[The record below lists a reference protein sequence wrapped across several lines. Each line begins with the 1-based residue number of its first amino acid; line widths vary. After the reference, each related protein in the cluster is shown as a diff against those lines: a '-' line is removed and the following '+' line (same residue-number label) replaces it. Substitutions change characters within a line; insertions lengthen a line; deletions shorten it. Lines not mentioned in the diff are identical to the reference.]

1 MLLRVAAAVAALV
14 IVLPLT
20 GCSRAHAQVPV
31 ALALLPL
38 ADGSGDRTFEDQALA
53 GLERCRRT
61 TALAPHA
68 LAAVPPRDYEQQ
80 LGLLATEN
88 VDTVVALGY
97 GIARD
102 VDATARRF
110 ARTHFVL
117 VDGMVE
123 QPNVESV
130 TFAAEQSGYLAG
142 ALAALVSRSGIV
154 AFLGG
159 ADVSEIR
166 PTEVGFLAGARA
178 VRPGVTTVVRYVG
191 SFDDRA
197 AGARLAEQLYGAR
210 ADVVYAA
217 AGRSGLGAID
227 AAKARHA
234 AYVIGSDAD
243 QDALAPGIVLAS
255 ALKHIDVG
263 VLRVCQ
269 ETASHK
275 PVSGRL
281 VLGLADGAVGLSDFR
296 YTKAVIGADRIA
308 RLERLRAA
316 IAAGRLVPPATR
328 TALARFRAPAIP

>member
-1 MLLRVAAAVAALV
+1 
-14 IVLPLT
+14 
-20 GCSRAHAQVPV
+20 
-31 ALALLPL
+31 
-38 ADGSGDRTFEDQALA
+38 
-53 GLERCRRT
+53 
-61 TALAPHA
+61 
-68 LAAVPPRDYEQQ
+68 
-80 LGLLATEN
+80 
-88 VDTVVALGY
+88 VVALGY

-102 VDATARRF
+102 VDASARRF
-110 ARTHFVL
+110 AKTHFAL
-117 VDGMVE
+117 IDGVVE

-130 TFAAEQSGYLAG
+130 TFAVEQSGYLAG
-142 ALAALVSRSGIV
+142 ALAALVSRTGTV

-159 ADVSEIR
+159 ADVTEIR
-166 PTEVGFLAGARA
+166 PAEVGFLAGARA

-197 AGARLAEQLYGAR
+197 GGARLAARLYGER

-227 AAKARHA
+227 AAKARRA

-255 ALKHIDVG
+255 ALKHVDVA

-275 PVSGRL
+275 PISGRL
-281 VLGLADGAVGLSDFR
+281 VLGLADGAVGLSGFR
-296 YTKAVIGADRIA
+296 YTKAVVGAARIA

-316 IAAGRLVPPATR
+316 IAAGRVVPPATR
-328 TALARFRAPAIP
+328 AALAGFRAAALP